1 MPTFVRPRAARHVAA
16 RLAVLAAAWS
26 LGTVVSAQGSD
37 CAKAALDLAARPRPV
52 CTPPSALSPAE
63 TVACAEFERLE
74 SIDRECRITA
84 TRDDRRR
91 LERYPDEAAHRRAER
106 EELAQV
112 VLKLRAPN
120 ARLAELLVAR
130 RALDAEAEFYRG
142 KPLKRELQRDLD
154 ANDAALLAQRD
165 VFRNIEAEIGGV
177 VDKYADERAHLRKLW
192 AGAKPGTLGVFV
204 PRAPATA
211 R

>member
-1 MPTFVRPRAARHVAA
+1 MRTFAPRRAVWLALAQIGVACAACA
-16 RLAVLAAAWS
+16 LATAAA
-26 LGTVVSAQGSD
+26 AQGSD
-37 CAKAALDLAARPRPV
+37 CAQATRDLRARPRPV

-63 TVACAEFERLE
+63 ALACAEYERLE
-74 SIDRECRITA
+74 SIDRDCRTTA

-91 LERYPDEAAHRRAER
+91 LERYPDEAAQRRAER
-106 EELAQV
+106 DELAQV

-120 ARLAELLVAR
+120 ARLAELLAAR
-130 RALDAEAEFYRG
+130 RALDAEAEFYQG

-165 VFRNIEAEIGGV
+165 VFRNIEAEIAGV

-192 AGAKPGTLGVFV
+192 SGAAPGSLGVFV
-204 PRAPATA
+204 PRAA
-211 R
+211 RSR